1 MPYLHEP
8 ASLLDYLPDDGVLVL
23 HDDTSVRQTAEQLAE
38 QGEEVRE
45 RLEREGENPPG
56 LRPSFI
62 PWATLRQEL
71 AQRRQVR
78 FAGLLSDE
86 GIDAT
91 PEGSA
96 LAPDMLPAT
105 SYGGRLRAFAQDV
118 RKLLLERQRVVVVSA
133 QARRVAELFGDEALL
148 GPNGVLLVSPATDLP
163 DPPGAGSLAVVHG
176 TFAEGWH
183 SRLMALTV
191 FTDAEVFGWSKRR
204 GEPAARRRR
213 APSSPRCAPVTS
225 SFTRTTA
232 SDATTG

>member
-1 MPYLHEP
+1 MRGCAGRATSRRYEARQSFADIAFYMPWLHEP
-8 ASLLDYLPDDGVLVL
+8 ASLLDYLPEDGLLVL
-23 HDDTSVRQTAEQLAE
+23 HDDASVRQTAEQLAE

-62 PWATLRQEL
+62 SWATLRQEL
-71 AQRRQVR
+71 ADKRQVR

-133 QARRVAELFGDEALL
+133 QARRVAEFFGDEALL

-163 DPPGAGSLAVVHG
+163 DPP
-176 TFAEGWH
+176 
-183 SRLMALTV
+183 
-191 FTDAEVFGWSKRR
+191 
-204 GEPAARRRR
+204 RRRLACR
-213 APSSPRCAPVTS
+213 CARDISPRAG
-225 SFTRTTA
+225 TA
-232 SDATTG
+232 A